1 MIDLLAVLI
10 IFILFFISFERN
22 FIKYG
27 ILEGLVWS
35 LLQTI
40 KLSETMSVG
49 FLGFFVM
56 FFIYTIIAITV
67 SYIFRNWSS
76 RFSYATLCIII
87 YNILSYLVF
96 VYFIIE
102 FIAKLY

>member
-49 FLGFFVM
+49 FLGFLLCFL
-56 FFIYTIIAITV
+56 
-67 SYIFRNWSS
+67 YIQ
-76 RFSYATLCIII
+76 
-87 YNILSYLVF
+87 
-96 VYFIIE
+96 
-102 FIAKLY
+102 